1 MTEPAGR
8 APEPEPAPGL
18 RRRTLTGI
26 GWTTGSRVLR
36 RAFHFGITAVL
47 AHLLTPTEFGLV
59 AMVTVFTNFVGLFTE
74 AGFRNA
80 LVQRPEVTEDH
91 LSSVFWLNLA
101 VGVALAALAV
111 AAGPWVAGFYGEP
124 VLAPLTALIG
134 VNFLIGAF
142 PVVHLARV
150 QRAMDFRALGIV
162 EIVATVLGGGLA
174 IGMALAG
181 FGVWSLAAQLV
192 AYTFVHAGGLWIVG
206 DWRPGLRF
214 VPEAV
219 RDLLSYSANLLGFN
233 VFNYWVR
240 AADDLLV
247 GKVVGS
253 AGLGIYTRA
262 YAAMLLPTG
271 EIAGIVGQVMFPA
284 LSRIQ
289 DDVERVKAVYLQA
302 SRVIGLLTI
311 PAMCGLFV
319 VAGPFVLSVFGPGW
333 EPVVPVLQ
341 VLCLVG
347 VKQPVG
353 STVGWLYQSQ
363 GRTDLQFRWGLFSGV
378 VTLTAFAVGVVWGVM
393 GVAVAYTIRSY
404 LLWYHSITIPGRLVG
419 LSFGEFL
426 ANVAPVFAL
435 SLVMAA
441 ATWGVGGLLPEGWG
455 AWPTLG
461 VQVASGVTIFWALVR
476 LLRIRA
482 YREFVSLARELVTGA
497 GPPPIAG
504 NGAEGPT

>member
-1 MTEPAGR
+1 MTEPAGS
-8 APEPEPAPGL
+8 APEPAPAPGL

-36 RAFHFGITAVL
+36 RVFHFGVTAVL

-59 AMVTVFTNFVGLFTE
+59 AMVVVFTNFVGLFTE

-80 LVQRPEVTEDH
+80 LVQRPEVTGDH

-101 VGVALAALAV
+101 VGFGLFALAV
-111 AAGPWVAGFYGEP
+111 AAGPWVADFYGEP

-142 PVVHLARV
+142 PVVHLALV
-150 QRAMDFRALGIV
+150 QREMDFRALGIV
-162 EIVATVLGGGLA
+162 EIVATVVAGGLA

-192 AYTFVHAGGLWIVG
+192 AYTFVHAGGLWVVG
-206 DWRPGLRF
+206 DWRPSLRF
-214 VPEAV
+214 VPAAV

-240 AADDLLV
+240 TADDLLV
-247 GKVVGS
+247 GKFVGS

-271 EIAGIVGQVMFPA
+271 EISGIVGQVMFPA

-289 DDVERVKAVYLQA
+289 DDVDRVKAVYLRA

-311 PAMCGLFV
+311 PAVCGLFV
-319 VAGPFVLSVFGPGW
+319 VARPFVLAVFGPGW

-363 GRTDLQFRWGLFSGV
+363 GRTDLQFRWGLVSGL
-378 VTLTAFAVGVVWGVM
+378 VTLAAFGIGVIWGVM
-393 GVAVAYTIRSY
+393 GVAVAYTVRSY
-404 LLWYHSITIPGRLVG
+404 LLWYPSIEIPGRLVG
-419 LSFGEFL
+419 LSFGEFVG
-426 ANVAPVFAL
+426 NVASVFGV
-435 SLVMAA
+435 SVVMAG
-441 ATWGVGGLLPEGWG
+441 ATWGVGALLPGPWG

-461 VQVASGVTIFWALVR
+461 VQVAAGVAVFGALVR
-476 LLRIRA
+476 LLDLRA
-482 YREFVSLARELVTGA
+482 YREFVSLARELVA
-497 GPPPIAG
+497 GPGSPPSAG
-504 NGAEGPT
+504 SGTEGPR